1 MIKSK
6 NITGKEASSALIKAN
21 IECNANTIP
30 FDTNTPLNPSG
41 IRLGT
46 PAITTIGMKERD
58 MTTIALFID
67 EAIKNYNNNDKL
79 LEIKNEVINF
89 MKKFN

>member
-1 MIKSK
+1 MYKLLESS
-6 NITGKEASSALIKAN
+6 NLPEDQQITFSLKENNDNEFVKLASLKDFP
-21 IECNANTIP
+21 E
-30 FDTNTPLNPSG
+30 
-41 IRLGT
+41 
-46 PAITTIGMKERD
+46 EV
-58 MTTIALFID
+58 D